1 MQVEVDRKENEIVA
15 APRLLAALDLRGKI
29 VRGDAMLTQRGLS
42 LQTTEAGGDYLWVVK
57 ENQSNLL
64 ASRHDITRGCPMNE

>member
-42 LQTTEAGGDYLWVVK
+42 LQTTEAGGD
-57 ENQSNLL
+57 
-64 ASRHDITRGCPMNE
+64 